1 VLRVAKLIFIDKN
14 FTGQV
19 YELVLDKTTVGR
31 GDQNT
36 LVIHDNSLS
45 TAHSEILVNGP
56 EVIVRDRNSRN
67 GTFVNGVRL
76 RNQQSQVKHG
86 QTVRFGCV
94 EARLELEP
102 ACDEEPA
109 YGEEPSSE
117 ISAVYAHRRFMG
129 YQKRAQEQPKPTNAS
144 KHLESRAHP
153 LAEEHTVLLPAEVS
167 TAPAPTPSAPQNAE
181 PRAETQSKG
190 KYVVIAAVVVLG
202 LIGLLWLVWDR

>member
-1 VLRVAKLIFIDKN
+1 MAKLIFIDKN
-14 FTGQV
+14 FAGQV

-45 TAHSEILVNGP
+45 TAHSEILVNGS
-56 EVIVRDRNSRN
+56 EVIVRDLNSRN

-76 RNQQSQVKHG
+76 RSQQSQVKHG
-86 QTVRFGCV
+86 QTVCFGSV

-129 YQKRAQEQPKPTNAS
+129 YQKPAQEQPKPTNAS
-144 KHLESRAHP
+144 KYLESRAHP
-153 LAEEHTVLLPAEVS
+153 LAEEHTVLLPAEVL
-167 TAPAPTPSAPQNAE
+167 TAPAQTPSALPTVK
-181 PRAETQSKG
+181 PRARTQSKG
-190 KYVVIAAVVVLG
+190 KHIVVTAVVVLG
-202 LIGLLWLVWDR
+202 LLVLLWLLWNR